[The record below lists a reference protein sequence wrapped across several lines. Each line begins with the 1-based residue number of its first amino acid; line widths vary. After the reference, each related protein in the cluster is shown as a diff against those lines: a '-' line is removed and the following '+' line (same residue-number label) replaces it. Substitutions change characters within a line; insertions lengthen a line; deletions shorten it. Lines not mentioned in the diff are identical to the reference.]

1 MKTVYNA
8 ANVLEAQML
17 LDVLRQEGITAHI
30 RGAHLQ
36 GAMGE
41 LPAAGLVRLEVA
53 EEDHLRAREAID
65 RWEAASPVADAPV
78 GSAAPAG
85 ERAGRSRWALPAL
98 MGLALGMGLSFAL
111 MRLPASTEGQDNNGD
126 GILDD
131 HWQFS
136 ASGRHLSTE
145 MDRNFDQRIDAIST
159 FDGHGQLL
167 RFDSDED
174 FDGVMD
180 THIHYKHNN
189 PEVAEVDLDGDGVA
203 DVRTLYRDGVAHTVE
218 YLDPLTQKVARL
230 ERVRLGAALSADVD
244 TDGDGRLDTTEH
256 YSRVGAVT
264 SRAPITDAR

>member
-8 ANVLEAQML
+8 ANLLEAQML

-41 LPAAGLVRLEVA
+41 LPAAGLVRLEVL
-53 EEDHLRAREAID
+53 EEDHPRAREAID
-65 RWEAASPVADAPV
+65 RWEAVNPVPDTPV
-78 GSAAPAG
+78 GATADGSG
-85 ERAGRSRWALPAL
+85 GRSSWARPAL
-98 MGLALGMGLSFAL
+98 TGVAVGMALSFAL

-126 GILDD
+126 GVLDE
-131 HWQFS
+131 HWRFS

-145 MDRNFDQRIDAIST
+145 LDRNFDQRIDEIST

-167 RFDSDED
+167 RSDSDED

-180 THIHYKHNN
+180 THIHYKRNN
-189 PEVAEVDLDGDGVA
+189 PELAEVDLDGDGLT

-218 YLDPLTQKVARL
+218 YVDPITQKVARL
-230 ERVRLGAALSADVD
+230 ERVRLGAALSADID
-244 TDGDGRLDTTEH
+244 TDGDGRLDTTEN

-264 SRAPITDAR
+264 SRAPIAVDR

>member
-1 MKTVYNA
+1 
-8 ANVLEAQML
+8 
-17 LDVLRQEGITAHI
+17 
-30 RGAHLQ
+30 
-36 GAMGE
+36 MGE

-65 RWEAASPVADAPV
+65 RWEAASPVPDTPV
-78 GSAAPAG
+78 GATADGSG
-85 ERAGRSRWALPAL
+85 GRSRWALPAL
-98 MGLALGMGLSFAL
+98 SGVALGVALSFAF
-111 MRLPASTEGQDNNGD
+111 MRVPASTEGRDNNGD
-126 GILDD
+126 GVLDE
-131 HWQFS
+131 HWRFS

-145 MDRNFDQRIDAIST
+145 VDHNFDQRIDLINT
-159 FDGHGQLL
+159 IDGHGQLV
-167 RFDSDED
+167 RSDSDED

-180 THIHYKHNN
+180 THIHYKRNN

>member
-8 ANVLEAQML
+8 ANALEAQML

-65 RWEAASPVADAPV
+65 RWEAASPVPDTPV
-78 GSAAPAG
+78 GTNADGSV
-85 ERAGRSRWALPAL
+85 GRSGWALPAL
-98 MGLALGMGLSFAL
+98 GGLALGVALSFGL
-111 MRLPASTEGQDNNGD
+111 TRLPASSEGQDNNGD
-126 GILDD
+126 GVLDE
-131 HWQFS
+131 HWRFS

-145 MDRNFDQRIDAIST
+145 LDRNFDQRIDEVIT
-159 FDGHGQLL
+159 FDGHGQLV
-167 RFDSDED
+167 RSDSDED

-180 THIHYKHNN
+180 THLHYKRNN
-189 PEVAEVDLDGDGVA
+189 PELGEVDLDGDGVT

-218 YLDPLTQKVARL
+218 YIDPITQKVARV
-230 ERVRLGAALSADVD
+230 EHVRLGAATSADID
-244 TDGDGRLDTTEH
+244 TNGDGRLDTTEG
-256 YSRVGAVT
+256 YSRVGAVV
-264 SRAPITDAR
+264 SRAPIAQQ

>member
-41 LPAAGLVRLEVA
+41 LPAAGLVRLEVL
-53 EEDHLRAREAID
+53 EDDHLRAREAID
-65 RWEAASPVADAPV
+65 RWEAASPVADTPV
-78 GSAAPAG
+78 GDAAPAG
-85 ERAGRSRWALPAL
+85 ERAGSSRWALPAL
-98 MGLALGMGLSFAL
+98 IGVALGMGLSFAF
-111 MRLPASTEGQDNNGD
+111 MRVPASTEGRDNNGD
-126 GILDD
+126 GVLDE

-145 MDRNFDQRIDAIST
+145 VDHNFDQRIDLINT
-159 FDGHGQLL
+159 IDGHGQLV
-167 RFDSDED
+167 RSDSDED

-189 PEVAEVDLDGDGVA
+189 PEVAEVDLDGDGVT

-218 YLDPLTQKVARL
+218 YVDPITQKVARL
-230 ERVRLGAALSADVD
+230 EHVRLGSAVSADID
-244 TDGDGRLDTTEH
+244 TDGDGRLDTTEV

-264 SRAPITDAR
+264 SRLPMAGAK

>member
-8 ANVLEAQML
+8 ANMLEAQML

-41 LPAAGLVRLEVA
+41 LPAAGLVRLEVD
-53 EEDHLRAREAID
+53 EEDHVRAREAID
-65 RWEAASPVADAPV
+65 RWEAASPVPDTPV
-78 GSAAPAG
+78 GTTANGS
-85 ERAGRSRWALPAL
+85 AGRSGWALPAL
-98 MGLALGMGLSFAL
+98 GGLALGVALSFGL
-111 MRLPASTEGQDNNGD
+111 MRVPASSEGQDNNGE
-126 GILDD
+126 GMLDE
-131 HWQFS
+131 HWRFS

-145 MDRNFDQRIDAIST
+145 TDRNFDQRIDEINT
-159 FDGHGQLL
+159 FDGHGRLI
-167 RFDSDED
+167 RSDSDED

-189 PEVAEVDLDGDGVA
+189 PELGEVDLDGDGVT

-218 YLDPLTQKVARL
+218 YVDPITQKVARL
-230 ERVRLGAALSADVD
+230 EHVRLGAAISADID
-244 TDGDGRLDTTEH
+244 TDGDGRLDTTEG

-264 SRAPITDAR
+264 SRVPMAGAK